1 MCILNAVGY
10 SRVEI
15 IFCPIYNCIVDYN
28 AQFLDITK
36 LKFSKISLS
45 CKHFKLF
52 VVLIPSLHTEY
63 IRANHIMMKFR
74 RKEKRNFNNES

>member
-10 SRVEI
+10 LSVEI

-36 LKFSKISLS
+36 LKFSKISVS
-45 CKHFKLF
+45 CKHFK
-52 VVLIPSLHTEY
+52 Y
-63 IRANHIMMKFR
+63 
-74 RKEKRNFNNES
+74 